1 LTSAGPSG
9 GASTL
14 RKIVAAIILVPLA
27 VVIIAF
33 AVANRQIVTV
43 SLDPFSGGEPAAAVT
58 LPLFVLIIVLL
69 MLGVLVGGIAAWLG
83 QGKWRRSARRLERE
97 AGELRTQLRTLRHAA
112 EPAGHPGDSTLPP
125 RLQLKPPTA

>member
-1 LTSAGPSG
+1 MTSAGPSG

-83 QGKWRRSARRLERE
+83 
-97 AGELRTQLRTLRHAA
+97 
-112 EPAGHPGDSTLPP
+112 
-125 RLQLKPPTA
+125 